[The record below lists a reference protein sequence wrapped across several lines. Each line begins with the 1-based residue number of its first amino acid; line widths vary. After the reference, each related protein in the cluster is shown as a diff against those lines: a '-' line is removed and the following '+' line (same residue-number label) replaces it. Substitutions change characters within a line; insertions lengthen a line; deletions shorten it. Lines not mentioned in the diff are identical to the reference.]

1 MKLLRLLFLFLAS
14 GFILTACQKDYS
26 AETGTA
32 KGAIVKDIT
41 GDCLPATINGTYKK
55 DTALTAN
62 NYVDLQVFFD
72 KVGLYN
78 IKTDTINGYYF
89 VANGIADI
97 TGVNTIRLRA
107 YGKPKLIQT
116 DLFTVKFDTSTCA
129 FNIEVGGVASTTTAF
144 TFANTAGACTNT
156 IAGTYVTGTAMTAAN
171 TVTVPVTVTVPGG
184 YDITTTANGVTFR
197 AVGSVTA
204 ATTSI
209 VFIATGT
216 AINPGAVVYPI
227 SSGTSNCDFT
237 ITYTGTAVIPAVF
250 TINCA
255 TSAATGTFQAGT
267 ALTANDKITLQVNVT
282 TAGSYNVTTGATL
295 NNLTFTGNGVFATT
309 GANTI
314 VLTANGQTPN
324 NTTASTVPYTATGN
338 GVSCAVNVPL
348 TVGGGGGTANFIKA
362 KINGST
368 TFTNFTLNLSAI
380 LTNSSPSSLEIS
392 GDAASGETFLLGL
405 DRPTPIVTNVLYNIN
420 DFATGTFITVDYED
434 PTLVLYNTTP
444 INIVTADP
452 FKLTITSITATR
464 IEGTFSG
471 SLEEDAPTG
480 ATPLIKKFTEGSFSL
495 PL

>member
-55 DTALTAN
+55 DTSLTAN
-62 NYVDLQVFFD
+62 NYVDIQVFFD

-78 IKTDTINGYYF
+78 IKTDTSNGYYF

-97 TGVNTIRLRA
+97 TGVNTIRLRG

-197 AVGSVTA
+197 AVGTA
-204 ATTSI
+204 TIATTSI
-209 VFIATGT
+209 TFTATGT
-216 AINPGAVVYPI
+216 AINPGPVVYPI
-227 SSGTSNCDFT
+227 SSGTSNCNFT
-237 ITYTGTAVIPAVF
+237 ITYTGTAVVPAVF
-250 TINCA
+250 TVNCA

-282 TAGSYNVTTGATL
+282 TAGSYNITTGAAL
-295 NNLTFTGNGVFATT
+295 NNLTFTAVGTFATT

-314 VLTANGQTPN
+314 VLTATGQTPN
-324 NTTASTVPYTATGN
+324 NTTASAVPYTATGN

-348 TVGGGGGTANFIKA
+348 TVGAPITPGTMQC
-362 KINGST
+362 KINGVLR
-368 TFTNFTLNLSAI
+368 TFNFGPTGAGAIIVSDEMQIAGSNSGGNEEFRITLGPLN
-380 LTNSSPSSLEIS
+380 
-392 GDAASGETFLLGL
+392 
-405 DRPTPIVTNVLYNIN
+405 PIIAGTYNIN
-420 DFATGTFITVDYED
+420 NATPDLVASYED
-434 PTLVLYNTTP
+434 INTVGFDASYDPIPVTP
-444 INIVTADP
+444 NPFTIV
-452 FKLTITSITATR
+452 ITSITTTR
-464 IEGTFSG
+464 VIGTFSG
-471 SLEEDAPTG
+471 RLDEFGGTG
-480 ATPLIKKFTEGSFSL
+480 VKTVTEGTFNV
-495 PL
+495 PLF